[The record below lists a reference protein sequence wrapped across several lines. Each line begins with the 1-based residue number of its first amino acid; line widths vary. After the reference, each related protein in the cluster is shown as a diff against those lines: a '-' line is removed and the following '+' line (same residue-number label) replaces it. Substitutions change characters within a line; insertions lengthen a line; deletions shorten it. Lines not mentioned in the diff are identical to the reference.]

1 MMSAWHGLW
10 HRQLRRRFDVPGRAF
25 LRAELTAD
33 SFKSPDPE
41 RTIAVLLV
49 TATEQHDL
57 QVRITT
63 DAAIVEDMIGR

>member
-1 MMSAWHGLW
+1 M
-10 HRQLRRRFDVPGRAF
+10 PGQAF

-49 TATEQHDL
+49 TATKQHDL
-57 QVRITT
+57 QLRLTT

>member
-1 MMSAWHGLW
+1 MP
-10 HRQLRRRFDVPGRAF
+10 RQAF

-41 RTIAVLLV
+41 RTIAVVLV

-57 QVRITT
+57 QLRVTT
-63 DAAIVEDMIGR
+63 DVAIVEDMIGR

>member
-1 MMSAWHGLW
+1 M
-10 HRQLRRRFDVPGRAF
+10 PGQAF

-49 TATEQHDL
+49 TATKQHDL
-57 QVRITT
+57 QLRLTT
-63 DAAIVEDMIGR
+63 DAAVVEDMIGR

>member
-1 MMSAWHGLW
+1 MMSASHW
-10 HRQLRRRFDVPGRAF
+10 HRQLRGRFDVPGQAF

-57 QVRITT
+57 QLRLTT